1 MKKNGLL
8 FGLVIALTALNFQA
22 FAAGETET
30 DGTVIMQSRT
40 VRIYTNTRAISLI
53 KIFFLYGRA
62 ARPRM
67 LHSIWE

>member
-30 DGTVIMQSRT
+30 DGMVAETAKSVASD
-40 VRIYTNTRAISLI
+40 
-53 KIFFLYGRA
+53 K
-62 ARPRM
+62 
-67 LHSIWE
+67 